1 MGSQTRLGKGGWDL
15 QQGRA
20 PLALS
25 LGCSV
30 THFGHT
36 FSTLSLVY
44 DKHVYHE
51 YILCLNLVSFLPGFS
66 ATVLPPSI

>member
-1 MGSQTRLGKGGWDL
+1 MGSQTRLGKRGWDL
-15 QQGRA
+15 QQGRV

-36 FSTLSLVY
+36 FSTLPLVY
-44 DKHVYHE
+44 DKHVYHAC
-51 YILCLNLVSFLPGFS
+51 ILYLDLASFLPGFS